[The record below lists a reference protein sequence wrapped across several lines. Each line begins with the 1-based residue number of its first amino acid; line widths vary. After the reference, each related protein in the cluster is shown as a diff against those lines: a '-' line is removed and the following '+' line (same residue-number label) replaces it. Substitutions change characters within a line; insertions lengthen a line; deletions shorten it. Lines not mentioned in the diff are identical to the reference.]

1 MEWDGVRLRNLKFY
15 ACLVLARGPDLGP
28 GFGARIWGPDLG
40 PGFGARIRAPDP
52 GARIWAPDLGPGFE
66 MIWKVKVIE
75 SSSQV

>member
-1 MEWDGVRLRNLKFY
+1 MEWDGVILRNLKFY

-28 GFGARIWGPDLG
+28 GFGAQIRGPDSG
-40 PGFGARIRAPDP
+40 PGFGARI
-52 GARIWAPDLGPGFE
+52 RIWAPDLGPGFE